1 VPRVVVRIAES
12 ALADLESLRA
22 WYAEQG
28 APAAGEQLV
37 ADVFA
42 SIESLVDHTEMG
54 RVVPEF
60 GAPALRELIRP
71 PVRVVY
77 RVDPGYVRVV
87 RVWRS
92 ERRLRLPK
100 GVKPSG

>member
-1 VPRVVVRIAES
+1 MPRVVVRIAES
-12 ALADLESLRA
+12 ALDDLESLRA

-28 APAAGEQLV
+28 APAASEQLG

-42 SIESLVDHTEMG
+42 SIESLVDHPEMG

-71 PVRVVY
+71 PVRVVC
-77 RVDPGYVRVV
+77 RVDLGCIRVV

-92 ERRLRLPK
+92 ERRLLRLPK
-100 GVKPSG
+100 GAKP

>member
-1 VPRVVVRIAES
+1 MPRVVVRLAES
-12 ALADLESLRA
+12 ALTDLEALLA

-28 APAAGEQLV
+28 APAAGVQLV
-37 ADVFA
+37 GDVLTSA
-42 SIESLVDHTEMG
+42 EALVDHPEMG

-60 GAPALRELIRP
+60 GSPILRELIRP

-77 RVDPGYVRVV
+77 RVDPGHVRVV

-100 GVKPSG
+100 GAKP

>member
-1 VPRVVVRIAES
+1 VPRVIVRLAES
-12 ALADLESLRA
+12 ALIDAETLQA

-28 APAAGEQLV
+28 APAAGEKPVGEVL
-37 ADVFA
+37 A
-42 SIESLVDHTEMG
+42 SVEALVDHPEMG

-60 GAPALRELIRP
+60 GSPILRELIRP

-77 RVDPGYVRVV
+77 RVDPGHVRVV

-100 GVKPSG
+100 GAKP